1 MGTLR
6 RATLYMRKDPQAA
19 KELFTKLHARAESPG
34 ASGLAYFDAGYLAE
48 TFRQSLGVDKGG
60 SNPAAGIDG
69 YSLVGKALTLR
80 PDDAEM
86 EFAAALMTLHG
97 PEKEHAQHTQK
108 AAAGAKG
115 DTLLARNLASHFLG
129 NEKQTVADVLTRT
142 AAGGGERK

>member
-60 SNPAAGIDG
+60 SNPAAGVDG
-69 YSLVGKALTLR
+69 FRLGGQNPTPPPGDSGGGI
-80 PDDAEM
+80 
-86 EFAAALMTLHG
+86 FAAPLTPPRPG
-97 PEKEHAQHTQK
+97 KEK
-108 AAAGAKG
+108 
-115 DTLLARNLASHFLG
+115 RP
-129 NEKQTVADVLTRT
+129 
-142 AAGGGERK
+142 

>member
-60 SNPAAGIDG
+60 SKPAAGVDRLT
-69 YSLVGKALTLR
+69 LVGTNLTPPPR
-80 PDDAEM
+80 
-86 EFAAALMTLHG
+86 
-97 PEKEHAQHTQK
+97 
-108 AAAGAKG
+108 
-115 DTLLARNLASHFLG
+115 R
-129 NEKQTVADVLTRT
+129 
-142 AAGGGERK
+142 GGEGISAGPPFPRRPGNRNPPN